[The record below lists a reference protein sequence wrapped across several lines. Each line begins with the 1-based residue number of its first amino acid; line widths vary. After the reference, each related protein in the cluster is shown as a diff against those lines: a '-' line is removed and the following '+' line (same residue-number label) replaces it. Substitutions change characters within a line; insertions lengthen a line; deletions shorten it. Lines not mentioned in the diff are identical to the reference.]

1 VPRTRSITSYW
12 EFFGAVNPEVAGEGC
27 LGGGGE
33 YGGSHQCLLHLY
45 AAGRV
50 IAGDR
55 VNAHLL
61 ETTLPHSNPGNVG
74 CEGARQEGEQ
84 WDEVQQSG
92 EWQSNSRCGVRQA
105 LHLIVDALNSH
116 MAIIRQYIYKK
127 HTIVV

>member
-1 VPRTRSITSYW
+1 VPQARSITSYW
-12 EFFGAVNPEVAGEGC
+12 EFFGAVNLKVAGEGC
-27 LGGGGE
+27 LGGGE

-50 IAGDR
+50 TAGDR